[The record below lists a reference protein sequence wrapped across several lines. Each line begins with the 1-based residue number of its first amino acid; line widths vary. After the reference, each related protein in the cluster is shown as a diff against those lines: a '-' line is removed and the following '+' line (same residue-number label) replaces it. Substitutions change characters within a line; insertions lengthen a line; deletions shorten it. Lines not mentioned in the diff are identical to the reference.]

1 LYNSYDEVRKAVD
14 CDPPILTKNDIRLH
28 VLNVMAE
35 QRRKRKTTDIPSP
48 NKRKRLDQSDDDEDD
63 DDALPHEFV
72 SSMHQQNAN
81 SLLHQNIEIM
91 HNGSHHDQTRGIS
104 HVYNS

>member
-1 LYNSYDEVRKAVD
+1 MRKAVD

-35 QRRKRKTTDIPSP
+35 QRRKRKTSDVISSP
-48 NKRKRLDQSDDDEDD
+48 NKRKRLDQSDEEDDEDD
-63 DDALPHEFV
+63 GALPHEFV
-72 SSMHQQNAN
+72 NSIHHQQNSN

-91 HNGSHHDQTRGIS
+91 HNSSHHDQSRGIS